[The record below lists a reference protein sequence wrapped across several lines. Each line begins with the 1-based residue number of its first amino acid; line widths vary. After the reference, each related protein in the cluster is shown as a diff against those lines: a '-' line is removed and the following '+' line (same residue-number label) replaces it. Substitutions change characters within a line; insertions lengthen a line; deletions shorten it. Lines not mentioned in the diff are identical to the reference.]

1 MLLVSRLSFDTRKKI
16 SSSSLPRPYQV
27 HMQKEIWDIEEAKL
41 DEAWDLNAAEDA
53 PTECLS
59 EHEEENDGSEYKVLQ
74 DRKLQ

>member
-41 DEAWDLNAAEDA
+41 DEAWDRIARTIE
-53 PTECLS
+53 PS
-59 EHEEENDGSEYKVLQ
+59 KKVTYYIV
-74 DRKLQ
+74 DS